1 MRKLAFLLV
10 LTCVALGG
18 CFSGK
23 FLGFLATSDYVD
35 AKDKALADDE
45 AKQVADLK
53 AQLADYQKV
62 KDQAQA
68 AMDQINQNQKTIQD
82 LQALA
87 KRVENRLDHV
97 PREVIKQLIDALQAA
112 LNE

>member
-1 MRKLAFLLV
+1 MRKLAIVLLV
-10 LTCVALGG
+10 AGVMLSG
-18 CFSGK
+18 CISDK
-23 FLGFLATSDYVD
+23 FLGFLPTSDYVD
-35 AKDKALADDE
+35 KKADAVKADEDKQIAG
-45 AKQVADLK
+45 LK

-68 AMDQINQNQKTIQD
+68 AVDQVNQNQKTIQD

-87 KRVENRLDHV
+87 KKVEGRLDQV
-97 PREVIKQLIDALQAA
+97 PKEVIRQLIDALQAA

>member
-1 MRKLAFLLV
+1 MGKVAILLV
-10 LTCVALGG
+10 AAAVILSG

-35 AKDKALADDE
+35 AKNKALVDDE
-45 AKQVADLK
+45 AKQIADLK

-62 KDQAQA
+62 KEQAQA
-68 AMDQINQNQKTIQD
+68 AVDQVNQNQKTIQD

-87 KRVENRLDHV
+87 KKVESRLDQV
-97 PREVIKQLIDALQAA
+97 PKEVIKQLIDALQTA